1 MTPNSATVSQAVA
14 ALRRGELVA
23 MPTETVYGLAADAR
37 NPAAIARIFALKGRP
52 TEHPV
57 IVHLSDAE
65 QMRAWAKAIP
75 EYAWQLAKEFWPG
88 PMTLILHKQPGVL
101 DQITGGQDSVGL
113 RVPNHALALQ
123 LLAEFD
129 DGLAAPSAN
138 RFGHISP
145 TTAQHVRDEFGD
157 QLELI
162 LDGGAAQIGIESS
175 IIDARTPELRILRP
189 GAITAAQIAH
199 LADAVPSGPAPST
212 LRVSGALKSHY
223 APRTRT
229 ALRDR
234 AEIEGKADATI
245 LVLSI
250 ATLPALQDGIALSAN
265 PAEYSHALYA
275 ALRALDA
282 RGAEQILIER
292 PPQTPAWAAIW
303 DRLSRACA

>member
-1 MTPNSATVSQAVA
+1 MSLVANAVA
-14 ALRRGELVA
+14 ALRRGELVG

-52 TEHPV
+52 AQHPV

-65 QMRAWAKAIP
+65 HMRAWAKDIP
-75 EYAWQLAKEFWPG
+75 EHAWQLAKQFWPG
-88 PMTLILHKQPGVL
+88 PMTLILQKLPGVL

-113 RVPNHALALQ
+113 RVPNHPLALQ

-145 TTAQHVRDEFGD
+145 TTAQHVRDEFGT

-199 LADAVPSGPAPST
+199 LTNSGLARAAPT
-212 LRVSGALKSHY
+212 LNTPRVSGALKSHY

-229 ALRDR
+229 ALLSR
-234 AEIEGKADATI
+234 AEIEAWTGAGAA
-245 LVLSI
+245 LVLSV
-250 ATLPALQDGIALSAN
+250 ATLPALFEGIALSAD
-265 PAEYSHALYA
+265 PAEYASTLYA

-282 RGAEQILIER
+282 RGAAQILIER
-292 PPQTPAWAAIW
+292 PPQTAAWAAIW
-303 DRLSRACA
+303 DRILRACA

>member
-1 MTPNSATVSQAVA
+1 MSAAAISNAVA
-14 ALRRGELVA
+14 ALRRGELVG

-37 NPAAIARIFALKGRP
+37 NPTAIARIFALKGRP
-52 TEHPV
+52 ADHPV

-65 QMRAWAKAIP
+65 HMRAWAKEIP
-75 EYAWQLAKEFWPG
+75 DYAWQLANEFWPG
-88 PMTLILHKQPGVL
+88 PMTLILQKLPGVL

-113 RVPNHALALQ
+113 RVPNHPIALK

-145 TTAQHVRDEFGD
+145 TTAQHVRDEFGAE
-157 QLELI
+157 LEVI
-162 LDGGAAQIGIESS
+162 LDGGAAQVGIEST

-199 LADAVPSGPAPST
+199 LTDKRLSTANAPST

-229 ALRDR
+229 ELRDR
-234 AEIEGKADATI
+234 ADIEASAQAGAT

-250 ATLPALQDGIALSAN
+250 ATLPALHDGIVLSAN
-265 PAEYSHALYA
+265 PGEYASTLYA

-282 RGAEQILIER
+282 RGAAQILIER
-292 PPQTPAWAAIW
+292 PPKTDAWAAVW
-303 DRLSRACA
+303 DRISRACA